1 MTSDTYISV
10 VIIAQQTLT
19 YISMSDNTVYTV
31 TSCMHAGCIN
41 NLVYCL
47 FSDKKACFIYI
58 KDCNAAV
65 LSMHPW

>member
-1 MTSDTYISV
+1 
-10 VIIAQQTLT
+10 
-19 YISMSDNTVYTV
+19 MSDNIVYAV

-47 FSDKKACFIYI
+47 FSDKKACFFYI

-65 LSMHPW
+65 LGMHPW